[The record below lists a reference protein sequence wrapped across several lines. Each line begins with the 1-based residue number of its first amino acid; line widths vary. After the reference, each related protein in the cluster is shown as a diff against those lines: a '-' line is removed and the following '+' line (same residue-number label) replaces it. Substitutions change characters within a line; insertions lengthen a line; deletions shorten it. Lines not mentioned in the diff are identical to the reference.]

1 MTDDLSTKVEELTKM
16 YKEAMEELKALK
28 DSANPTL
35 VSSSEPATG
44 SGAKQ
49 KQIVVFPR
57 DKKIK
62 NFTGKK
68 TEGDQAVEDFIEEL
82 KTTFEAREMTS
93 PEKVDFIMSH
103 LEGPAKEEVRMYSK
117 KE

>member
-1 MTDDLSTKVEELTKM
+1 MTEELSTKVEELTKM
-16 YKEAMEELKALK
+16 YKEAMEELKALR

-62 NFTGKK
+62 KFHW
-68 TEGDQAVEDFIEEL
+68 
-82 KTTFEAREMTS
+82 
-93 PEKVDFIMSH
+93 EKD
-103 LEGPAKEEVRMYSK
+103 RR
-117 KE
+117 